1 MWGIGFGVWDW
12 DLHWDGGCGAWM
24 WAIGLGCWVGIE
36 ARMWDIGLGVWD
48 RGLHWDVGCG
58 AGVGAGFEVGVG
70 I

>member
-1 MWGIGFGVWDW
+1 MVLGFALGWGLWGVG
-12 DLHWDGGCGAWM
+12 LG
-24 WAIGLGCWVGIE
+24 AIGLGCWVGIE
-36 ARMWDIGLGVWD
+36 VRMWDIGLGVWD

>member
-1 MWGIGFGVWDW
+1 M
-12 DLHWDGGCGAWM
+12 DGGCGAWM

-36 ARMWDIGLGVWD
+36 VRMLDIGLGVWD

>member
-1 MWGIGFGVWDW
+1 MG
-12 DLHWDGGCGAWM
+12 
-24 WAIGLGCWVGIE
+24 AIGLGCWVEIE
-36 ARMWDIGLGVWD
+36 ARMWNIGLGVWD